1 MKHNDQQQF
10 AGVWVDHKNAFIITK
25 GEAGYALKE
34 KIDAPSGF
42 EAESEHHRNNAK
54 QADLLSYFKSLSGQ
68 LQTYDQI
75 LLFGTGIAQEQLHN
89 YLKEDA
95 KFNDTKI
102 TVENTGHL
110 TDHQMIAKVREFF
123 N

>member
-1 MKHNDQQQF
+1 MKHNDQKQF

-25 GEAGYALKE
+25 GDTGYAVKE
-34 KIDAPSGF
+34 RVEAPSGF

-54 QADLLSYFKSLSGQ
+54 HSDLLSYFKSLSGH
-68 LQTYDQI
+68 LLGYDQI
-75 LLFGTGIAQEQLHN
+75 LLFGTGVAQEQFQN
-89 YLKEDA
+89 YLKEDT
-95 KFNDTKI
+95 KFRET
-102 TVENTGHL
+102 TVTIENTGHL

>member
-1 MKHNDQQQF
+1 MKNNDQKQS

-25 GEAGYALKE
+25 EANEYSVKE
-34 KIDAPSGF
+34 KVEAPGGF

-54 QADLLSYFKSLSGQ
+54 QADLRSYFKSLSGH
-68 LQTYDQI
+68 LHAYDEI

-95 KFNDTKI
+95 KFNDRQI

-110 TDHQMIAKVREFF
+110 TNHQMIAKVRDFF